1 MSGVT
6 KARIGQVVNKS
17 IKILQKEFGLPQVGT
32 VSKKHT
38 KISRKERELMEK
50 HHVN

>member
-17 IKILQKEFGLPQVGT
+17 IKILQKEFGLPQVGPQ
-32 VSKKHT
+32 SQKHT
-38 KISRKERELMEK
+38 GLPLKEKKLREK
-50 HHVN
+50 HNIK